1 MWPFWVSHGAA
12 SVKQTSLFK
21 LTEQL
26 LLRTEARLLSEDC
39 SLVLVLFPRLLRLPS
54 THAGL
59 VSAAQLGSLRSAKG
73 RSFY

>member
-1 MWPFWVSHGAA
+1 MSHGAA
-12 SVKQTSLFK
+12 SVKQTNLFK

-26 LLRTEARLLSEDC
+26 LLRTEVRLLSEDC
-39 SLVLVLFPRLLRLPS
+39 SRVLVLFPRLLRLPS